1 MASLSGFILAAHHR
15 LGLTAP
21 DGSEWQPR
29 SPLVKSAL
37 EALRN
42 DDLERAVAELGRA
55 WLADPGEEAVVARE
69 VIVLRLDAESR
80 QLENRTVEVR
90 KLKGAALGEVSL
102 LELRLRRLR
111 FVYAPKLAWITAAS
125 ALLIG
130 ITTGLSIRTYGMS
143 PWVGAAG
150 ALAFVAAAV
159 LLLRDDFKR
168 QRGEFAGRR
177 AQLAA
182 EVAEEIQIL
191 HAEVR
196 SRDAELQTIERS
208 RKRIAA
214 CQEKLPTPI

>member
-1 MASLSGFILAAHHR
+1 LSGFIVAAHHR
-15 LGLTAP
+15 LGLSAP
-21 DGSEWQPR
+21 DGSDWHPR
-29 SPLVKSAL
+29 SPLVRSAL

-69 VIVLRLDAESR
+69 VIVLRLDADSR
-80 QLENRTVEVR
+80 QLAQRAVEVR
-90 KLKGAALGEVSL
+90 KLKGTALGEVSL

-111 FVYAPKLAWITAAS
+111 FDYAPKLAWVTTFS
-125 ALLIG
+125 GLLIA
-130 ITTGLSIRTYGMS
+130 ITTAISIRRYGMN
-143 PWVGAAG
+143 PWVGALG
-150 ALAFVAAAV
+150 GLAFVLAAV
-159 LLLRDDFKR
+159 LLLRDDLRR
-168 QRGEFAGRR
+168 QRGAFAGRR

-196 SRDAELQTIERS
+196 SRDAELQSLERS
-208 RKRIAA
+208 QQRIAS

>member
-21 DGSEWQPR
+21 DGSDWRPH

-80 QLENRTVEVR
+80 QLENRTGEVR
-90 KLKGAALGEVSL
+90 KLKGTALGEVSL

-125 ALLIG
+125 ALLIAT
-130 ITTGLSIRTYGMS
+130 TTGLSIRSYGMS
-143 PWVGAAG
+143 PWVGATG

-168 QRGEFAGRR
+168 QRGVFAGRR

-208 RKRIAA
+208 QKRIAA

>member
-1 MASLSGFILAAHHR
+1 MASLSGFIVAAHHR

-21 DGSEWQPR
+21 DGSDWQPR

-37 EALRN
+37 GALRN
-42 DDLERAVAELGRA
+42 DDLELAVAELGRA

-69 VIVLRLDAESR
+69 VIVLRFDADLR
-80 QLENRTVEVR
+80 QIEQRTAEVR

-111 FVYAPKLAWITAAS
+111 FVYAPKLAWVTAVS
-125 ALLIG
+125 GLLIA
-130 ITTGLSIRTYGMS
+130 TTTALSIRSYGMN
-143 PWVGAAG
+143 PWVGAIG
-150 ALAFVAAAV
+150 GLAFLVAAI
-159 LLLRDDFKR
+159 LLLRDDLKR
-168 QRGEFAGRR
+168 QRGAFAGRR

-196 SRDAELQTIERS
+196 SRDAELQALERQQQ
-208 RKRIAA
+208 RIAA
-214 CQEKLPTPI
+214 CQEKLPTPV